1 MPRVVSVFPN
11 SQGCRGNGISPIL
24 YGRHAHLADISIR
37 FDLDERQSRT
47 ATEETLLKSFTAGA
61 AIYDESYKPSPR
73 SLSAKGSSQAA
84 RCSTAQNQQTATAE
98 STSRSVGGRGG
109 QLGGNPNHTAAVPCV
124 RPKVP
129 SPHAAMGGGHRYSD
143 ISLTIAQRFSCTLH
157 LENARAIAKRM
168 PDERVRLGS
177 TLSSQVLAWTM

>member
-1 MPRVVSVFPN
+1 MNPTSLRHVP
-11 SQGCRGNGISPIL
+11 SQQNWKLASCQMFHSSESADRHRRIHIALCR
-24 YGRHAHLADISIR
+24 
-37 FDLDERQSRT
+37 
-47 ATEETLLKSFTAGA
+47 
-61 AIYDESYKPSPR
+61 
-73 SLSAKGSSQAA
+73 
-84 RCSTAQNQQTATAE
+84 
-98 STSRSVGGRGG
+98 GRGG
-109 QLGGNPNHTAAVPCV
+109 QLGGNPHHTAAVPCAAQ
-124 RPKVP
+124 VP